1 MGPDTATAAGRA
13 LTLLNSP
20 DLRQPPTTGPNS
32 RHATATTAAA
42 PLNIGLVDYLTRT
55 VGEVTAHVRDIAPDA
70 GPRPED
76 MGQLYH
82 WYVDQTQ
89 DAEPAEQDYR
99 DFLMERQYLES
110 CIIAGHFNVVRGHP
124 CPACGCLGVFWDS
137 EGNRA
142 LCSNR
147 RCRTP
152 DGLTRSWTLARLA
165 AQKVQQTENWRM
177 SAT

>member
-1 MGPDTATAAGRA
+1 MGPDTATTAGRA

-20 DLRQPPTTGPNS
+20 ELRQPPVSGSSS
-32 RHATATTAAA
+32 RHATATTPAA
-42 PLNIGLVDYLTRT
+42 PLNIGLLDHLTGS
-55 VGEVTAHVRDIAPDA
+55 VSEVAAHVRDIAPQA

-76 MGQLYH
+76 MGDLYH

-89 DAEPAEQDYR
+89 DAPADDRLYR
-99 DFLMERQYLES
+99 DTVIERHRLEHAIRLGDYDEV
-110 CIIAGHFNVVRGHP
+110 CKHP
-124 CPACGCLGVFWDS
+124 CPECGCWGLMWDPA
-137 EGNRA
+137 GNRA

-152 DGLTRSWTLARLA
+152 DGMTRSWTLARLA